1 MKQDILSA
9 DAIYAHVA
17 GRAVYEQLVAEN
29 AAAMRELEEAN
40 TQLRAFGDQIA
51 RLQQANREAND
62 RAARFETG
70 VNEMRELVDH
80 VFGELCKQKH
90 QAPGANAEA
99 LKVLVKAYGYDIT
112 KRKADDNGT
121 GKAATKS

>member
-29 AAAMRELEEAN
+29 AAAMRELEEAR
-40 TQLRAFGDQIA
+40 TQIHAFSDQIA
-51 RLQQANREAND
+51 RLQQTNREAND

-80 VFGELCKQKH
+80 VFAELCKQKH

-99 LKVLVKAYGYDIT
+99 LRVLVKAYGFDVN
-112 KRKADDNGT
+112 KRKGAED